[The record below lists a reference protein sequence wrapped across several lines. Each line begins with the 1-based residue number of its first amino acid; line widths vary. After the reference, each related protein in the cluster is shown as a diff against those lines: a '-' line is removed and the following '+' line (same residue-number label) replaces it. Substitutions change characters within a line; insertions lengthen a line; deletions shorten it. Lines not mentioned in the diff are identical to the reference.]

1 MQFFK
6 VIFHLRDQNTTD
18 SAFEGQSSALN
29 STARLN
35 STTASNINA
44 NSTQFK
50 TAESRLF
57 PVGGPG
63 LPGASSGLIS
73 PFDVASFSKQLLP
86 LINFH
91 VKEKVKDFAKSLGD
105 GAEFIEDAL
114 REGWK
119 ESPLNPHNF
128 AQILNPTDP
137 IIKHPNAFRASN
149 SLRKPGVNTNFY
161 YGKEKAPHSSNSQ
174 TKDGLMHEF
183 GIDGYKHFQQS
194 ILRELEKQEEM
205 KVEATIHTLF
215 EQGERVQVI
224 RGKPYD
230 EYTQVGWK
238 PVTAPTKNYEDPAD
252 LHSQIISP
260 LHTSIFD
267 SHPSPLSEIDSS
279 SHVANSFHDFDNF
292 NDNLLHLPARYP
304 LVHEE
309 VEELESKLKP
319 IVSQQQEKQQQNVK
333 HAKLSPIRQLRASA
347 FSTSTTSSPTKKTST
362 TTPSKT
368 PRLSSRYRKR
378 HNNSE
383 LRVAGQSENV
393 TKIADTVASASSIT
407 PRAVVRP
414 IRLRNHNIHIFAS
427 SPRPSK
433 FKPSVPS
440 VVLRTEESRVH
451 TSTDNPWQSPFSRS
465 STAAP
470 KTTTRATTTKPTK
483 KYVDKIK
490 SSGSRG
496 SIKFGM
502 TSKAN

>member
-1 MQFFK
+1 MNSAAK
-6 VIFHLRDQNTTD
+6 VNNSINT
-18 SAFEGQSSALN
+18 
-29 STARLN
+29 
-35 STTASNINA
+35 TTASESTFINA

-57 PVGGPG
+57 PVSGPG
-63 LPGASSGLIS
+63 LIPGASSGLIS

-137 IIKHPNAFRASN
+137 IVKHPNAFRASN
-149 SLRKPGVNTNFY
+149 SLRKPGGNTNFY

-194 ILRELEKQEEM
+194 ILRELEKQEEL

-260 LHTSIFD
+260 LHTSVFD
-267 SHPSPLSEIDSS
+267 SYPSPLSEIDSS

-292 NDNLLHLPARYP
+292 NDNSLHLPALYP

-319 IVSQQQEKQQQNVK
+319 IVSQQQEKQQQQQQNAK
-333 HAKLSPIRQLRASA
+333 HAKLSPIRQLRAST
-347 FSTSTTSSPTKKTST
+347 FSTSTTSSPAKKTST
-362 TTPSKT
+362 TTKT
-368 PRLSSRYRKR
+368 SRLSSRYRKR

-383 LRVAGQSENV
+383 LRVAGQFENV
-393 TKIADTVASASSIT
+393 TNIADTVASASSIT

-433 FKPSVPS
+433 FKPSAPP

-502 TSKAN
+502 TTKAN